1 MAHQIAALST
11 PPHSAFRMNMS
22 LNSQDFHVTGNK
34 HKVNFQFHLN
44 FSMIYLLFKET
55 EFKDYVAILNALN
68 VNGEPR
74 VLTSINSEGMRKI
87 SKT

>member
-1 MAHQIAALST
+1 
-11 PPHSAFRMNMS
+11 
-22 LNSQDFHVTGNK
+22 
-34 HKVNFQFHLN
+34 
-44 FSMIYLLFKET
+44 MIYLLFKET